1 MFPIFLQ
8 LHIYFIICCQKFTVY
23 FNFSFYN
30 PYDQIDPS
38 QIIKCK
44 MNKEYH
50 IELFVIEESII
61 VEGVRKI
68 LKPLWDVGFSTSDN
82 SICGSKDEIE

>member
-1 MFPIFLQ
+1 
-8 LHIYFIICCQKFTVY
+8 
-23 FNFSFYN
+23 
-30 PYDQIDPS
+30 
-38 QIIKCK
+38 